1 MSQTPS
7 ALKAERYIGWGA
19 HIIMYTSTVTQF
31 EEPPKKSLSE
41 TIVTEH
47 IPLQQEAEVKQPL
60 IWRNIIGIA
69 VLHVAA
75 VTSFIMKS
83 HEAHF
88 WTWIFSAVYGTIT
101 GFGITAG
108 AHRLW
113 AHKSYSAKLP
123 LRIFLAYL
131 YCMGGEEPP
140 ANQKYQI
147 LGLDIDDTIQEEIN
161 LKQLVANVNQ

>member
-1 MSQTPS
+1 MQLRVSNETDKVPS
-7 ALKAERYIGWGA
+7 SR
-19 HIIMYTSTVTQF
+19 
-31 EEPPKKSLSE
+31 
-41 TIVTEH
+41 
-47 IPLQQEAEVKQPL
+47 
-60 IWRNIIGIA
+60 
-69 VLHVAA
+69 
-75 VTSFIMKS
+75 
-83 HEAHF
+83 
-88 WTWIFSAVYGTIT
+88 SAVYGTIT

-131 YCMGGEEPP
+131 YCMGGEKPA